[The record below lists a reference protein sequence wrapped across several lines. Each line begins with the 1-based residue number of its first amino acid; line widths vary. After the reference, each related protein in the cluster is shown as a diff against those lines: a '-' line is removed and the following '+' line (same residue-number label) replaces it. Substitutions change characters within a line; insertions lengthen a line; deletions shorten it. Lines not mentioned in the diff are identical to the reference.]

1 MSINFAEIWKE
12 KEVRTNLLDRPL
24 GYARMKVVAARS
36 VLQPYLDTRPVV
48 GEHVICVIVKKQIQQ
63 PA

>member
-1 MSINFAEIWKE
+1 MINSRNLIY
-12 KEVRTNLLDRPL
+12 TNILDL
-24 GYARMKVVAARS
+24 TVAARS

-48 GEHVICVIVKKQIQQ
+48 GEHVICVIVKKQIQR